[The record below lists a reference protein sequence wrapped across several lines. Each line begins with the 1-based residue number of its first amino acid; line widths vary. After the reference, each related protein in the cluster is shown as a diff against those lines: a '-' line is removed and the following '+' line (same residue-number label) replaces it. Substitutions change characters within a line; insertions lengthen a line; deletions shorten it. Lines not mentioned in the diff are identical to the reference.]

1 MNEIN
6 RLVIAT
12 GNTHKTEEI
21 RKLLDPFIKSIDD
34 LQSYPEIGEIPETG
48 STFEDN
54 AALKAIAVGNYL
66 GDSSWV
72 LSDDSGLEVSALNG
86 RPGVFSARFAGENA
100 SDSENRK
107 KLLKELKDGDPD
119 RLDWSASFRCVMI
132 LVKGKSKLAKFEG
145 SVHGVISDVEKGDHG
160 FGYDSIFIPEGFE
173 STFAEL
179 PLEVKNSMSHRG
191 RALSA
196 LKKWLSSGNYDH

>member
-72 LSDDSGLEVSALNG
+72 LSDESGHDDSALNG
-86 RPGVFSARFAGENA
+86 
-100 SDSENRK
+100 
-107 KLLKELKDGDPD
+107 LT
-119 RLDWSASFRCVMI
+119 
-132 LVKGKSKLAKFEG
+132 
-145 SVHGVISDVEKGDHG
+145 GDHG

-191 RALSA
+191 RALNA
-196 LKKWLSSGNYDH
+196 LKKWLSSGRYDR